1 MKNQAKM
8 NVVKIDDKYYV
19 KKIKALK
26 CVKRIGDEYFISC
39 DIKMR
44 GYKEYK
50 YKRNEDYITRYIPKV
65 EARPKILYLERI
77 ALNQIIDLINEFDLN
92 IHSLDMD
99 KYKIGD
105 FYINYKG
112 NKDGTYDLYFE
123 YNHAKFYKKNISIIP
138 YFMRLD
144 LFPLDKFIITDDLET
159 NPLYI
164 LAKKRNDSELEGKI
178 RIYYNAE
185 TNEDIDRIR
194 EKAGCE
200 ILPKLDESHNIDYI
214 VNNITD
220 ENVKILEASGYRMI
234 HRPHFAMRGSTH
246 SKWILNP
253 YNKSGVDAAKDDDNA
268 ISFHEFLNL
277 FHKGI

>member
-1 MKNQAKM
+1 MINQTKM

-44 GYKEYK
+44 GHKEYK

-65 EARPKILYLERI
+65 EARPKILYLKEF

-92 IHSLDMD
+92 LHSLDKD
-99 KYKIGD
+99 KYKILD
-105 FYINYKG
+105 FYINYKR
-112 NKDGTYDLYFE
+112 NKDCTYDLYFE
-123 YNHAKFYKKNISIIP
+123 YNQAKYYKKNISIIH
-138 YFMRLD
+138 YFFRLD
-144 LFPLDKFIITDDLET
+144 LYPLDKFIITDDLDD

-185 TNEDIDRIR
+185 TNLDIDRIR
-194 EKAGCE
+194 EKTNCE
-200 ILPKLDESHNIDYI
+200 ILPKLDEAYNMNYI
-214 VNNITD
+214 VNNITE
-220 ENVKILEASGYRMI
+220 ENVKLLEASGYQI
-234 HRPHFAMRGSTH
+234 VHRPHFAMRGSTH

-253 YNKSGVDAAKDDDNA
+253 YNKSGVDAAKEDDNA

-277 FHKGI
+277 FH